1 MDVKLENE
9 GKLRPKKSPEQQ
21 IENNLNGSIAEKD
34 LNEGKKLEDE
44 ATGMITPNG
53 DTLMDVDESFEE
65 GELNFDV
72 ENDVEKYSGD
82 PDLLTAILDTEYK
95 VI

>member
-34 LNEGKKLEDE
+34 LNEGKNWKMKPL
-44 ATGMITPNG
+44 
-53 DTLMDVDESFEE
+53 V
-65 GELNFDV
+65 
-72 ENDVEKYSGD
+72 
-82 PDLLTAILDTEYK
+82 
-95 VI
+95 

>member
-1 MDVKLENE
+1 M
-9 GKLRPKKSPEQQ
+9 
-21 IENNLNGSIAEKD
+21 
-34 LNEGKKLEDE
+34 EDE

-95 VI
+95 VIYMDHIHR